1 METLPYH
8 ATEQLRGLLLTELHA
23 LWELVPTDRQRLYK
37 AAYEREIRTAG
48 AVGSDELEQQVAAEL
63 LKRYDEGALVPIG
76 SRWARTPG
84 RVQEAAKQNLVLDAP
99 ENEDKPTSGKPSP
112 KVMIGVGLAA
122 LLFVGLMFTRL
133 LGGRSSN
140 EAEATPEVS
149 PTPTPLVSPTPT
161 PLALE
166 AQDDVIQGGDSGR
179 EVAYPVNLQVVLPDG
194 DAAPRVWVVQRRR
207 VGASEWNFDPNPDT
221 ASFVNGMSVRPVI
234 GIPWSEENAD
244 FFDDISEGTSF
255 LLTMNTGA
263 VLRFEF
269 DDRREVRRSE
279 TNIFRQVSPGLV
291 LLLIGET
298 DVDGLPTA
306 TRTLVTAVYPPEQEL
321 TRDGQIIGMNITL
334 QEGSIGET
342 LALGDAAVTLQD
354 AQLITEQP
362 DLPADSQYLLLNYEV
377 LAGNEGLDTTTWRV
391 EFVDAAGQIYTPSSA
406 ALAYTDFDVLPLEI
420 PALSS
425 LSASVGYIVP
435 HTLQSGHWVIT
446 DTAGNGVSFALSF
459 AAAPLDLRYNGVD
472 VRLVSV
478 TYIEGQI
485 TTHLRIYNGRGETL
499 HLTQDDIS
507 LALGYAPEPPGP
519 RNPAEGLT
527 PFDLLPEQ
535 AVDLTLVWYWGGE
548 PYGSMGVGDYR
559 FAIQLTSSPR

>member
-8 ATEQLRGLLLTELHA
+8 AAEQLQSLSLAELHA

-37 AAYEREIRTAG
+37 AAYEREVRTAG
-48 AVGSDELEQQVAAEL
+48 AVGSDELERQVAAEL
-63 LKRYDEGALVPIG
+63 LKRYDEAALVPIG

-84 RVQEAAKQNLVLDAP
+84 RVQEAAKQNVVLDAP
-99 ENEDKPTSGKPSP
+99 EDEDKPTSGKPSP
-112 KVMIGVGLAA
+112 KVMIAVGLAA
-122 LLFVGLMFTRL
+122 LLFIGLMFTRL
-133 LGGRSSN
+133 LGGRSSG
-140 EAEATPEVS
+140 EVETTPEVS

-179 EVAYPVNLQVVLPDG
+179 EVAYPVNLQVILPNG
-194 DAAPRVWVVQRRR
+194 DAPRVWVVQRRR

-221 ASFVNGMSVRPVI
+221 ASFINGMSVRPVI
-234 GIPWSEENAD
+234 GIPWSEENMD
-244 FFDDISEGTSF
+244 FFDDIDDGTSF

-279 TNIFRQVSPGLV
+279 TSIFRQVSPGLV

-321 TRDGQIIGMNITL
+321 SRNGQIIGMNVTL
-334 QEGSIGET
+334 QEGNIGET
-342 LALGDAAVTLQD
+342 LGLGDVAVTLQD
-354 AQLITEQP
+354 AQLVTEQP
-362 DLPADSQYLLLNYEV
+362 DLPANSQYLLLNFDV
-377 LAGNEGLDTTTWRV
+377 LAGVEPLDATTWRV

-406 ALAYTDFDVLPLEI
+406 ALTYTDFDVLPLEV
-420 PALSS
+420 PALSL

-435 HTLQSGHWVIT
+435 DILQSGHWVIT
-446 DTAGNGVSFALSF
+446 NTAGNGISFTLSF
-459 AAAPLDLRYNGVD
+459 AAAPLDLRYDGVD

-478 TYIEGQI
+478 TYVEGQI

-499 HLTQDDIS
+499 HLTQDDIW

-535 AVDLTLVWYWGGE
+535 AVDLTLVWYWNGE
-548 PYGSMGVGDYR
+548 PYASMGVGGYR
-559 FAIQLTSSPR
+559 FAIQLTNAGR